1 MSLREAAP
9 KPRSQT
15 RRPNYPAVLACGAM
29 LLLAAC
35 GGRVDGQGAEE
46 EETGGSGGDT
56 SMPMPTGAGSGGSYD
71 PGTGGTGG
79 TTGTGGTGGAQET
92 GGTGGWD
99 PGMPTGAGA
108 GGSYE
113 GDPEPDGGV
122 GGDYDAG
129 PSIDA
134 AVDPEPDGGWLDDPC
149 IQACAQGNPAGWNA
163 LIASLAPCV
172 CASGYCDA
180 ECADSLCGDTAA
192 AISNECG
199 SCALI
204 VSQSECMPEIG
215 ACAQEPPCSSAVA
228 CLVGCN

>member
-1 MSLREAAP
+1 
-9 KPRSQT
+9 
-15 RRPNYPAVLACGAM
+15 M

-35 GGRVDGQGAEE
+35 GGHVEGQGAED

-79 TTGTGGTGGAQET
+79 TTGTGGTGAQET

-113 GDPEPDGGV
+113 PDPEPDGGV

-129 PSIDA
+129 PSGVDA
-134 AVDPEPDGGWLDDPC
+134 AFEPDAGPEPDGGLMDDPC
-149 IQACAQGNPAGWNA
+149 IQACEQNNPAGWKA
-163 LIASLAPCV
+163 LFVSLAPCV
-172 CASGYCDA
+172 CAAGYCDA
-180 ECADSLCGDTAA
+180 ECADSLCGDNGAA
-192 AISNECG
+192 MPNECG
-199 SCALI
+199 SCALV
-204 VSQSECMPEIG
+204 VSQSECMPVIAE
-215 ACAQEPPCSSAVA
+215 CAQEPTCSSAIV
-228 CLVGCN
+228 CLLGCN